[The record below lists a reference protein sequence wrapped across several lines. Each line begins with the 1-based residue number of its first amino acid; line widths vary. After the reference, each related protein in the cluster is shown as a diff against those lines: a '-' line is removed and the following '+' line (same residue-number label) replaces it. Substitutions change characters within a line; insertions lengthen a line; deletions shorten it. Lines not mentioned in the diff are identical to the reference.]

1 MSLPITARQL
11 NALRALHRLNPD
23 LGDLASAVALAFDA
37 SKVDNPELARL
48 ILEKTCRRIVTGE
61 VGSHAAMIQHLEQF
75 GSLKCLSLQ
84 QVGEFSERIRK
95 LA

>member
-11 NALRALHRLNPD
+11 NALRALHRVNPD

-48 ILEKTCRRIVTGE
+48 ILEKTCRRIVAGQA
-61 VGSHAAMIQHLEQF
+61 GSHEAMIQHLEQF
-75 GSLKCLSLQ
+75 GSLECLSPQ
-84 QVGEFSERIRK
+84 QVREFSERIRK